1 MRKKQ
6 AKQEDSNTLTVED
19 LSKSVMDTGYVTH
32 LEEKCVQMASK
43 YSEAVKVNQE
53 LISKI
58 KHLEELLMSQVDNKA
73 TKLILT
79 PEEMIADFQIQR
91 LLEVAK
97 ERTLTLDETRQ
108 YDLLVKNKRLSA
120 NDPTVIEGQASRV
133 ADIKDVKQLADIAR
147 LKLEE

>member
-1 MRKKQ
+1 MRKSR

-32 LEEKCVQMASK
+32 LEEKCVQMTNK

>member
-32 LEEKCVQMASK
+32 LEEKCVQMANK

-58 KHLEELLMSQVDNKA
+58 KHLEELLMSQVDDKA
-73 TKLILT
+73 TKFVLT

-91 LLEVAK
+91 LLDVAK

>member
-6 AKQEDSNTLTVED
+6 VKQEDSNTLTVED

>member
-32 LEEKCVQMASK
+32 LEEKCVQMTNK

-58 KHLEELLMSQVDNKA
+58 KHLEELFMSQVDNKA

-79 PEEMIADFQIQR
+79 LEEMIADFQIQR

-108 YDLLVKNKRLSA
+108 YDLFVKNKRLSA

>member
-19 LSKSVMDTGYVTH
+19 LSKSVMDTGYVNH
-32 LEEKCVQMASK
+32 LEEKCVQMANK

-73 TKLILT
+73 TKFVLT